1 MTTAFYARLTT
12 LYDKQAGGAAPS
24 CIKLSALRN
33 ATSPHQPSAAFNPES
48 SESHSG
54 KKGPHA
60 RVETSSHRNARARTM
75 SSLKERVEEMT
86 KQFGLTSKGSLKQ
99 DVDALRE
106 ATDIPFTTMK
116 ETVDALACVCEFA
129 NEVVPK
135 LCEDSGVEATGKL
148 GDDVATLCKEIGVDQ
163 DDLKFPL
170 ALNALVESMGIDVK
184 PNTLMKLVQ
193 LPMFAEAQKEP
204 DVKKV
209 DAPCVCKNGLHQLMS
224 CKAKSHPC
232 VCKDICLTATDQ
244 PMSYCKAKVHEC
256 VCTVRIRTTYS
267 SDPHIENVCYERGL
281 YRGYVRGF
289 PSECRQ
295 HNDESD
301 DDDVVDLSEE
311 DVKPKKKKSRRK

>member
-1 MTTAFYARLTT
+1 
-12 LYDKQAGGAAPS
+12 
-24 CIKLSALRN
+24 
-33 ATSPHQPSAAFNPES
+33 
-48 SESHSG
+48 
-54 KKGPHA
+54 
-60 RVETSSHRNARARTM
+60 M

-106 ATDIPFTTMK
+106 ATDIPFSTMK

-163 DDLKFPL
+163 D
-170 ALNALVESMGIDVK
+170 E
-184 PNTLMKLVQ
+184 
-193 LPMFAEAQKEP
+193 
-204 DVKKV
+204 
-209 DAPCVCKNGLHQLMS
+209 
-224 CKAKSHPC
+224 
-232 VCKDICLTATDQ
+232 
-244 PMSYCKAKVHEC
+244 
-256 VCTVRIRTTYS
+256 
-267 SDPHIENVCYERGL
+267 
-281 YRGYVRGF
+281 
-289 PSECRQ
+289 